1 MKTTR
6 ILQDLLKKDEVL
18 VTAGAYD
25 ALSARII
32 EQAGF
37 PVVSTTGFGISASYL
52 GRPDVELYTM
62 TENLAVVRNI
72 VQTVKVP
79 VIADLDTGYG
89 NALNVMRTVREFEQA
104 GCAGGHLEDQMVPKR
119 CPACAP
125 TVALL
130 PVAEAVGKIKAA
142 LDARKDPDFLIIART
157 DAQGQEAVDRAN
169 AYLEAGAGLAM
180 FISKAFPTYKEL
192 KSYSRQV
199 KGPFA
204 LGYFETLSYPSWLKE
219 DWTLDGLKSIGTK
232 MLSYP
237 LAPLFAAAQA
247 VRGVAEHVARHK
259 TIQGLESPPRMNHE
273 QFAEL
278 IGFPEMTELQKKYMP
293 VDQADGRS
301 F

>member
-6 ILQDLLKKDEVL
+6 ILQDLLKRDEVL

-52 GRPDVELYTM
+52 GKPDMELYTM
-62 TENLAVVRNI
+62 TENVAVVRNI
-72 VQTVKVP
+72 VQAVKVP
-79 VIADLDTGYG
+79 VLADLDTGYG
-89 NALNVMRTVREFEQA
+89 NALNVIRTVREFEQA
-104 GCAGGHLEDQMVPKR
+104 GCAGGHLEDQLVPKR

-125 TVALL
+125 TVQLL
-130 PVAEAVGKIKAA
+130 PIAEAVGKIKAA
-142 LDARKDPDFLIIART
+142 VDARKDPDFLIIGRT
-157 DAQGQEAVDRAN
+157 DAHGQEAVDRAN

-180 FISKAFPTYKEL
+180 FISKAFPTYQEL
-192 KSYSRQV
+192 KRFSRQV
-199 KGPFA
+199 NGHFA
-204 LGYFETLSYPSWLKE
+204 LGYFETLSYPTWLKE
-219 DWTLDGLKSIGTK
+219 DWSLDELQSMGAR

-237 LAPLFAAAQA
+237 LAPVFAAAHA
-247 VRGVAEHVARHK
+247 VRGVAQHIARHK
-259 TIQGLESPPRMNHE
+259 TIKGLESPPRMDHE

-293 VDQADGRS
+293 VD
-301 F
+301 